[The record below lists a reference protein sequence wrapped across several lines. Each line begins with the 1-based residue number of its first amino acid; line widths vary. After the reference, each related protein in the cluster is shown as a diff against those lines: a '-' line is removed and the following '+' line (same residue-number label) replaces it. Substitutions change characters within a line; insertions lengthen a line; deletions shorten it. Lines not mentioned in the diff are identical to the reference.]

1 MDRLR
6 RRCEVRVVTFYVHML
21 FTIYGCFSL
30 PVDAFLYL
38 WTLFTSYELFL
49 NDYGLL
55 LAEMGCL
62 DGGLGDSLWIT
73 CGEDENPMKTK
84 TELLA
89 VVLNSPHFWL

>member
-1 MDRLR
+1 MDA
-6 RRCEVRVVTFYVHML
+6 
-21 FTIYGCFSL
+21 FSL

-38 WTLFTSYELFL
+38 WTLFTTCARFSLPMDAFHCLWARFTSYELFL

-89 VVLNSPHFWL
+89 VVLDSPHFWL